1 MTDAGATERIG
12 IAVASGMLK
21 GVYGHGVLAA
31 FEERG
36 LRGDVYGT
44 ASSSALSGG
53 LAAVGRARRTSVD
66 YWLKA
71 AAAATEKGMSAVVLD
86 SIGEYGPV
94 LREGLF
100 RADAPEFLLATG
112 KVTNPAAAEVT
123 QGSGAKALGRDLLRN
138 VFTGDRSWVEENLA
152 TVVFS
157 SRAEPGGTEPRLTPE
172 NYDAVSYAST
182 RMLHAWAVP
191 AEIDGEAYV
200 DASYTCSCPAREVA
214 AKGVDVLIAIGCD
227 PFPLFRD
234 LYASEEIVDGSVIGQ
249 ARVLVIKPADDLKNL
264 GVDYA
269 SATADGLVKA
279 YELGLDAGH
288 RFVDA
293 HGELLPPDAPATTA
307 ADSGVQAGTGVQEA
321 GA

>member
-21 GVYGHGVLAA
+21 GVYGHGVLSA

-36 LRGDVYGT
+36 LRADVYGT
-44 ASSSALSGG
+44 ASSSVLSGG
-53 LAAVGRARRTSVD
+53 LAAVGRARRTGVD

-71 AAAATEKGMSAVVLD
+71 TAAAAEKGMSAVVLD
-86 SIGEYGPV
+86 SIEEYGPV

-100 RADAPEFLLATG
+100 AAAAPEFLLATG
-112 KVTNPAAAEVT
+112 KVTNAAAAEIT

-138 VFTGDRSWVEENLA
+138 VFAGDRSWVAENLA
-152 TVVFS
+152 TVVFP
-157 SRAEPGGTEPRLTPE
+157 SRAEPGGGEPRLTPE

-182 RMLHAWAVP
+182 RMLHAWSVP

-214 AKGVDVLIAIGCD
+214 AKGVDVLIAIGSD

-234 LYASEEIVDGSVIGQ
+234 LYASEEIVDGSVIGG
-249 ARVLVIKPADDLKNL
+249 ARVLVVKPADDLKNL

-279 YELGLDAGH
+279 YEIGLEAGH
-288 RFVDA
+288 RFADA
-293 HGELLPPDAPATTA
+293 HGELLVGASTTTA
-307 ADSGVQAGTGVQEA
+307 ANNGVQEA